1 MSKLEKKVVVIT
13 GSSRGFCFNIA
24 EEMLKH
30 GALVVITGRSQQAIE
45 SALNALQAQGH
56 VRGEI
61 CDVTDEDQVYQLAES
76 IIQNEGKSTSG
87 LTMRAT
93 HLLLGVC

>member
-1 MSKLEKKVVVIT
+1 MNLKDKIVVIT
-13 GSSRGFCFNIA
+13 GSSRGFGFNIA

-30 GALVVITGRSQQAIE
+30 GAAVVITGRSQQAIE
-45 SALNALQAQGH
+45 SALNALQAQGQ

-76 IIQNEGKSTSG
+76 VIQNEGQIDIWIN
-87 LTMRAT
+87 
-93 HLLLGVC
+93 